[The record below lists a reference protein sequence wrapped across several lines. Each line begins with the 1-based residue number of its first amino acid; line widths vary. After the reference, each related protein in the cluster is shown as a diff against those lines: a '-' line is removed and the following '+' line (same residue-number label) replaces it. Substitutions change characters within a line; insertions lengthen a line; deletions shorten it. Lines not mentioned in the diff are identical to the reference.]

1 MAKQPKKKQ
10 TDYTIGG
17 RDISNTAIPLYQKN
31 LTRMDTYLEDP
42 MAAQDKYLNKYY
54 TNTPAQYDFL
64 RDYNQQMAKLTANN
78 YAATTGGYASQNQQN
93 YDQQQRNYNDAAARL
108 WDAGVTS
115 AYNMSSQD
123 FANMLNANNSYNQA
137 YQLGKAYSDVDQYND
152 MVDQVNSNWWAPAIS
167 SAGSVISKIPHP
179 VTMAIG
185 GAMQGAGNA
194 FTVDDSALRAMQG
207 TANDYGMYQNMM
219 NQNTQQAALGNLFS
233 GVQDGYNW
241 LRNKSFINNMQNK
254 TNLLAN
260 LQDVQGQRGNFD
272 FLIS

>member
-1 MAKQPKKKQ
+1 MTKQPKKKQ

-54 TNTPAQYDFL
+54 TNTPTQYDFL
-64 RDYNQQMAKLTANN
+64 RDYNQQMSKLTANN

-115 AYNMSSQD
+115 AYNMSNQD
-123 FANMLNANNSYNQA
+123 FQNMLNANTSYNQA

-152 MVDQVNSNWWAPAIS
+152 MVDQMNSNAWAGWVGD
-167 SAGSVISKIPHP
+167 AGKVIGSIPTP
-179 VTMAIG
+179 WTMAIG
-185 GAMQGAGNA
+185 AAMQGVGSA
-194 FTVDDSALRAMQG
+194 FQMDDSALRGMQG
-207 TANDYGMYQNMM
+207 TANNYGMYQNMQSQYGR
-219 NQNTQQAALGNLFS
+219 NAALNNLFS
-233 GVQDGYNW
+233 GVQNGYNW
-241 LRNKSFINNMQNK
+241 LRNQSLNRNNP
-254 TNLLAN
+254 A
-260 LQDVQGQRGNFD
+260 GIRGV
-272 FLIS
+272 

>member
-42 MAAQDKYLNKYY
+42 TAAQDKYLNKYY
-54 TNTPAQYDFL
+54 TNTPTQYDFL

-108 WDAGVTS
+108 WNAGVTS
-115 AYNMSSQD
+115 AYNMSNQD
-123 FANMLNANNSYNQA
+123 FQNMLNANTSYNQA

-152 MVDQVNSNWWAPAIS
+152 MVDQVNSNWWAPVLS

-179 VTMAIG
+179 ATMAIG
-185 GAMQGAGNA
+185 GAMQGAGDL
-194 FTVDDSALRAMQG
+194 FTVNAPVQSYATG
-207 TANDYGMYQNMM
+207 TNTAGAF
-219 NQNTQQAALGNLFS
+219 QNTGAGMNNAMGNIFGGLLRTQAGQDWLKRNDLAGFS
-233 GVQDGYNW
+233 
-241 LRNKSFINNMQNK
+241 
-254 TNLLAN
+254 
-260 LQDVQGQRGNFD
+260 FD
-272 FLIS
+272 NPAGIRDKKY